1 MKMPGM
7 LSDAQMKKLDEARGP
22 EFDRL
27 FLTFMIQHHR
37 GAVAMVQQLFGSY
50 GAGQD
55 ETVFK
60 FATDVNV
67 DQNTEIA
74 RMQRMLFDLELE
86 RRTR

>member
-1 MKMPGM
+1 
-7 LSDAQMKKLDEARGP
+7 
-22 EFDRL
+22 
-27 FLTFMIQHHR
+27 
-37 GAVAMVQQLFGSY
+37 MVQQLFGSY